1 LSKYL
6 VIVESPAKAKTIS
19 KILGRNYK
27 VVASVGHV
35 RDLPKSRLGVEI
47 ENDFEPDYINIRGKG
62 PLIKDLKK
70 EAKKADKVFLA
81 TDPDREGEAISWHL
95 AYILGLDENEK
106 YRVEFNEITKER
118 IKQAIKSPRNLDKNL
133 VDAQQARRILDRLV
147 GYKISP
153 LLWKKI
159 KKGLSAGRVQSV
171 AVKLICDRESE
182 IDEFI
187 PVEYWTIKA
196 LLNKDEQGFESNF
209 YGVEKNGKDKKLQI
223 NSKSE
228 SDSILKE
235 LKKNEFIVN
244 EVKKGK
250 RKRNPYP
257 PYTTSTMQQ
266 DASKKLGF
274 STKKTMMVAQQLYEG
289 IDLKKGGI
297 TGLITYMRTDSTR
310 VSNEAMS
317 VARSYIENKFGKEYS
332 NGGRSY
338 SNKSKKETQDAHEG
352 IRPTYID
359 HSPDDIK
366 DYLNKDQYRLYKMI
380 WSRFMG
386 SQMKEALY
394 NTLNVRIMN
403 GQYVFRSN
411 GSQLVFPGFLTIY
424 STTDEETS
432 DMALPT
438 MNKGDILDLDKL
450 EPKQN
455 FTQPPARFTEASL
468 IKLMEEMGIGRPS
481 TYSPTISTILSR
493 GYVVLE
499 KKSFYPTEL
508 GLLVNELLT
517 EYFTHVVNE
526 KFTANLEDELDDIA
540 SGSTFWKEVVR
551 DFYKDFHKEL
561 VIAEEEI
568 DKIEIEDEVSD
579 VICEKCGRNMVVKH
593 GRFGKFLACPGYP
606 ECKNTKPIVDKIEV
620 PCPKCG
626 GDVVRKRSKKGRVFY
641 GCNNYPDCDFVS
653 WDEPVKEKC
662 PDCNGPMVIKR
673 LKSRTT
679 VKCVDSNCGYS
690 KNQKNNCT
698 FFSGY
703 SILYINGE
711 YSELF

>member
-1 LSKYL
+1 MSKYL

-690 KNQKNNCT
+690 KN
-698 FFSGY
+698 
-703 SILYINGE
+703 I
-711 YSELF
+711 

>member
-209 YGVEKNGKDKKLQI
+209 YGVEKNGKDEKLQI

-690 KNQKNNCT
+690 KN
-698 FFSGY
+698 
-703 SILYINGE
+703 I
-711 YSELF
+711 

>member
-1 LSKYL
+1 MSKYL

-95 AYILGLDENEK
+95 AYILGLDENDK

-118 IKQAIKSPRNLDKNL
+118 IKQAIKSPRNLDKSL

-171 AVKLICDRESE
+171 AVKLICDREAE

-196 LLNKDEQGFESNF
+196 LLNKDKQQFESNF
-209 YGVEKNGKDKKLQI
+209 HGIVKNGKDEKLQI
-223 NSKSE
+223 NNKTE
-228 SDSILKE
+228 SDTILKE
-235 LKKNEFIVN
+235 LKKNDFIVN

-317 VARSYIENKFGKEYS
+317 FAKSYIESKFGKEYS

-359 HSPDDIK
+359 HSPEDIK

-394 NTLNVRIMN
+394 DTLNVKIIN

-411 GSQLVFPGFLTIY
+411 GSQLTFPGFLKIY

-432 DMALPT
+432 DMALPS
-438 MNKGDILDLDKL
+438 MKKGDVLDLDKL

-526 KFTANLEDELDDIA
+526 KFTANLEDELDEIA
-540 SGSTFWKEVVR
+540 SGSIYWKEVVR
-551 DFYKDFHKEL
+551 EFYKDFHKEL
-561 VIAEEEI
+561 KIAEDEI

-606 ECKNTKPIVDKIEV
+606 ECKNTKPIVDKIDV
-620 PCPKCG
+620 PCPQCG

-662 PDCNGPMVIKR
+662 PDCKGPMVIKR

-679 VKCVDSNCGYS
+679 VKCVDSSCGYS
-690 KNQKNNCT
+690 KN
-698 FFSGY
+698 
-703 SILYINGE
+703 I
-711 YSELF
+711 

>member
-1 LSKYL
+1 MSKYL

-209 YGVEKNGKDKKLQI
+209 YGVEKKGKDEKLQI

-493 GYVVLE
+493 GYVMLE

-690 KNQKNNCT
+690 KN
-698 FFSGY
+698 
-703 SILYINGE
+703 I
-711 YSELF
+711 

>member
-1 LSKYL
+1 MSKYL

-47 ENDFEPDYINIRGKG
+47 EKDFEPDYINIRGKG
-62 PLIKDLKK
+62 PLIKELKK
-70 EAKKADKVFLA
+70 EAKKAEKVFLA

-95 AYILGLDENEK
+95 AYILGLDENDK

-118 IKQAIKSPRNLDKNL
+118 IKQAIKSPRNLDKSL

-196 LLNKDEQGFESNF
+196 LVNKDEQQFESNF
-209 YGVEKNGKDKKLQI
+209 HGIEKNGKDEKLQI
-223 NSKSE
+223 NNKSE
-228 SDSILKE
+228 SDVILKE
-235 LKKNEFIVN
+235 LKNNDFIVN

-317 VARSYIENKFGKEYS
+317 FARSYIESKFGKDYS

-359 HSPDDIK
+359 HSPEDIK
-366 DYLNKDQYRLYKMI
+366 DYLNKDQYKLYKMI

-394 NTLNVRIMN
+394 NTLNVKIMN
-403 GQYVFRSN
+403 GKYVFRSN
-411 GSQLVFPGFLTIY
+411 GSQLTFPGFLKIY

-432 DMALPT
+432 DMTLPS
-438 MNKGDILDLDKL
+438 MKKGDILELDKL

-526 KFTANLEDELDDIA
+526 KFTANLENELDDIA
-540 SGSTFWKEVVR
+540 SGSIYWKEVVR
-551 DFYKDFHKEL
+551 EFYEDFQKEL
-561 VIAEEEI
+561 KIAEEEI

-579 VICEKCGRNMVVKH
+579 VVCEKCGRNMVVKH

-606 ECKNTKPIVDKIEV
+606 ECRNTKPIVDKIDV

-662 PDCNGPMVIKR
+662 PECKGPMVIKR

-679 VKCVDSNCGYS
+679 VKCVDSSCGYS
-690 KNQKNNCT
+690 KN
-698 FFSGY
+698 
-703 SILYINGE
+703 I
-711 YSELF
+711 

>member
-1 LSKYL
+1 MSKYL

-209 YGVEKNGKDKKLQI
+209 YGVEKNGKDEKLQI

-620 PCPKCG
+620 SCPKCG

-679 VKCVDSNCGYS
+679 VKCVDSSCGYS
-690 KNQKNNCT
+690 KN
-698 FFSGY
+698 
-703 SILYINGE
+703 I
-711 YSELF
+711 

>member
-1 LSKYL
+1 
-6 VIVESPAKAKTIS
+6 
-19 KILGRNYK
+19 
-27 VVASVGHV
+27 
-35 RDLPKSRLGVEI
+35 
-47 ENDFEPDYINIRGKG
+47 
-62 PLIKDLKK
+62 
-70 EAKKADKVFLA
+70 
-81 TDPDREGEAISWHL
+81 
-95 AYILGLDENEK
+95 
-106 YRVEFNEITKER
+106 
-118 IKQAIKSPRNLDKNL
+118 
-133 VDAQQARRILDRLV
+133 
-147 GYKISP
+147 
-153 LLWKKI
+153 
-159 KKGLSAGRVQSV
+159 
-171 AVKLICDRESE
+171 
-182 IDEFI
+182 
-187 PVEYWTIKA
+187 
-196 LLNKDEQGFESNF
+196 
-209 YGVEKNGKDKKLQI
+209 
-223 NSKSE
+223 
-228 SDSILKE
+228 
-235 LKKNEFIVN
+235 
-244 EVKKGK
+244 
-250 RKRNPYP
+250 
-257 PYTTSTMQQ
+257 
-266 DASKKLGF
+266 
-274 STKKTMMVAQQLYEG
+274 
-289 IDLKKGGI
+289 
-297 TGLITYMRTDSTR
+297 MRTDSTR

-690 KNQKNNCT
+690 KN
-698 FFSGY
+698 
-703 SILYINGE
+703 I
-711 YSELF
+711 

>member
-1 LSKYL
+1 MPKYL
-6 VIVESPAKAKTIS
+6 VIVESPAKAKTI
-19 KILGRNYK
+19 KKFLGKNYE
-27 VVASVGHV
+27 VLASNGHV
-35 RDLPKSRLGVEI
+35 RDLPKSSLGI
-47 ENDFEPDYINIRGKG
+47 DIDHDFEPKYITIRGKG
-62 PLIKDLKK
+62 ELLAKLRK

-209 YGVEKNGKDKKLQI
+209 YGVEKNGKDEKLQI

-352 IRPTYID
+352 IRP
-359 HSPDDIK
+359 
-366 DYLNKDQYRLYKMI
+366 
-380 WSRFMG
+380 
-386 SQMKEALY
+386 
-394 NTLNVRIMN
+394 
-403 GQYVFRSN
+403 
-411 GSQLVFPGFLTIY
+411 
-424 STTDEETS
+424 
-432 DMALPT
+432 
-438 MNKGDILDLDKL
+438 
-450 EPKQN
+450 
-455 FTQPPARFTEASL
+455 
-468 IKLMEEMGIGRPS
+468 
-481 TYSPTISTILSR
+481 
-493 GYVVLE
+493 
-499 KKSFYPTEL
+499 
-508 GLLVNELLT
+508 
-517 EYFTHVVNE
+517 
-526 KFTANLEDELDDIA
+526 
-540 SGSTFWKEVVR
+540 
-551 DFYKDFHKEL
+551 
-561 VIAEEEI
+561 
-568 DKIEIEDEVSD
+568 
-579 VICEKCGRNMVVKH
+579 
-593 GRFGKFLACPGYP
+593 
-606 ECKNTKPIVDKIEV
+606 
-620 PCPKCG
+620 
-626 GDVVRKRSKKGRVFY
+626 
-641 GCNNYPDCDFVS
+641 
-653 WDEPVKEKC
+653 
-662 PDCNGPMVIKR
+662 
-673 LKSRTT
+673 
-679 VKCVDSNCGYS
+679 
-690 KNQKNNCT
+690 
-698 FFSGY
+698 
-703 SILYINGE
+703 
-711 YSELF
+711 

>member
-35 RDLPKSRLGVEI
+35 RDLPKSRLGVEV

-95 AYILGLDENEK
+95 AYILGLDENDK

-182 IDEFI
+182 IDEFT

-196 LLNKDEQGFESNF
+196 LLDKDEQEFESNF
-209 YGVEKNGKDKKLQI
+209 HGVEKDGKDEKLQI
-223 NSKSE
+223 NNKSE
-228 SDSILKE
+228 SDAILKE
-235 LKKNEFIVN
+235 LKNNDFIVN
-244 EVKKGK
+244 DVKKGK

-310 VSNEAMS
+310 VSNEAM
-317 VARSYIENKFGKEYS
+317 AFAKSYIENKFGKDYS

-359 HSPDDIK
+359 HAPDDIK

-394 NTLNVRIMN
+394 DTLNVKIMN
-403 GQYVFRSN
+403 GKYVFRSN
-411 GSQLVFPGFLTIY
+411 GSQLVFPGFLRIY

-432 DMALPT
+432 DMALPS
-438 MNKGDILDLDKL
+438 MEKGDVLDLKKL

-526 KFTANLEDELDDIA
+526 KFTANLEDKLDDIA
-540 SGSTFWKEVVR
+540 SGTIFWKEVVR
-551 DFYKDFHKEL
+551 EFYEDFHKEL
-561 VIAEEEI
+561 KIAEEEI

-579 VICEKCGRNMVVKH
+579 VVCEKCGRNMVIKH

-606 ECKNTKPIVDKIEV
+606 ECKNTKPIVDKIDV
-620 PCPKCG
+620 PCPQCG

-662 PDCNGPMVIKR
+662 PECNGPMVIKR

-679 VKCVDSNCGYS
+679 VKCIDSSCGYS
-690 KNQKNNCT
+690 KN
-698 FFSGY
+698 
-703 SILYINGE
+703 I
-711 YSELF
+711 